1 MRLTVSNMA
10 LNAASFPTQK
20 EKPLNSSGISV
31 FVNSVF
37 DSFVRYIFVF
47 CHMTPCI
54 EIIDLIVGTKHGV
67 LIDGTTYT
75 EQISVFADLLH
86 YLFAAFRCIFCSGL
100 RIKIKNQKSTSVS

>member
-1 MRLTVSNMA
+1 MA

-31 FVNSVF
+31 FVN
-37 DSFVRYIFVF
+37 
-47 CHMTPCI
+47 
-54 EIIDLIVGTKHGV
+54 
-67 LIDGTTYT
+67 
-75 EQISVFADLLH
+75 SVFADLLH

>member
-1 MRLTVSNMA
+1 M
-10 LNAASFPTQK
+10 
-20 EKPLNSSGISV
+20 
-31 FVNSVF
+31 VNSVF